1 MAAISMM
8 ANILR
13 RQLLERGL
21 DALPD
26 EDCEAIVLAMFDG
39 ATKLFLVS
47 GLVSACSCLKRFSSS
62 SIYYWSADPR
72 ALMRWRVQLVTAV
85 SRTSPPDRIPA
96 VFRRAIG

>member
-1 MAAISMM
+1 MCRWLSRSIAAISMI

-21 DALPD
+21 DAPPD

-62 SIYYWSADPR
+62 SIYYWSADSGEP
-72 ALMRWRVQLVTAV
+72 LMRWRVQLVTAV
-85 SRTSPPDRIPA
+85 S
-96 VFRRAIG
+96 